1 MGESIGDKTMKTLLK
16 QQDAQKRRED
26 KVIKEMDKAI
36 TGAQKILKFLQ
47 N

>member
-1 MGESIGDKTMKTLLK
+1 M
-16 QQDAQKRRED
+16 DAQKRLEE